1 MSEREEKRPV
11 GKTGKKAYR
20 PTRFMLPTS
29 HYDKKRAD
37 RAVSFIQSLKHT
49 KGVWAG
55 KPFLLFPW
63 QEQIIR
69 DIFGTIKANG
79 YRQFNTAFVEIC
91 KKAGKQLALD
101 TPVFTTKGWKTMGTL
116 TLQDRVFDENG
127 SPCNIVAFSE
137 IDDTEQCYRLVFRD
151 GSYIDA
157 GAQHQWN
164 VQVTNNG
171 KREKIWTTEEIY
183 RATIRYRER
192 HKNDR
197 RENCSVIRIPVAKAL
212 QMPESTLPVDPY
224 VYGLWLGNGNTVKPE
239 ITICTR
245 DVESFLKQVPYEIT
259 NAWEQKGGGSWIFR
273 IPALKPILLSNF
285 RQKHIPDEYMC
296 ASEEQ
301 RWALLQGLMDSDGC
315 IGARKAQ
322 SVYVSTIKDLADNVR
337 ELLWSLGIKNA
348 MTEEPSTRYGVPTG
362 ETLYTIR
369 FTTFDDQPTSRLK
382 RKYDRKRERTKK
394 TRSCFHYLQDIQPL
408 PYRVKM
414 RCIQVDSP
422 SRCYLAGRSL
432 VPTHNSELAAG
443 IALYMLCAD
452 NEEGAEIYGCANDRQ
467 QAAIVFDVARE
478 IVQQSPILRERIR
491 IIDSQKRMVYMPTHS
506 IYQALSSEVASK
518 YGYNVHACIFDE
530 LLGQSNRKLY
540 ETMTQGSGAARKQ
553 PLNFVITTAGSDRNS
568 ICYEVHRKAVD
579 QLEGRKYDST
589 FYPVVYSAPE
599 TADWTDP
606 KVWARA
612 NPSLGRTVDVE
623 YYEQRCKS
631 AMENPA
637 EEIHFRQFH
646 LCQWTNTSVR
656 WMPMDKWDA
665 CAGRVDARMLEG
677 RPCYAGLDLSSTTDL
692 TTLVLVFPP
701 LNEDDAY
708 TVLPFFW
715 LPEDTLALRVR
726 RDHVMYD
733 VWEKQG
739 FLKTTEGNV
748 VHYGFIEQFIC
759 QLGER
764 YNIREIAYD
773 RWNASM
779 MVQTLQDDGFTMIPF
794 GQGYKDMSPPT
805 KELMRIVLEKKL
817 NHGGHPVLRWN
828 MDNAYVRTDPAGN
841 IKIDKEK
848 STEKVDGAVALVMAL
863 DRAMK
868 NLNGG
873 DSVYNHRGLLIL

>member
-1 MSEREEKRPV
+1 M
-11 GKTGKKAYR
+11 
-20 PTRFMLPTS
+20 
-29 HYDKKRAD
+29 
-37 RAVSFIQSLKHT
+37 
-49 KGVWAG
+49 
-55 KPFLLFPW
+55 
-63 QEQIIR
+63 
-69 DIFGTIKANG
+69 
-79 YRQFNTAFVEIC
+79 
-91 KKAGKQLALD
+91 
-101 TPVFTTKGWKTMGTL
+101 
-116 TLQDRVFDENG
+116 
-127 SPCNIVAFSE
+127 
-137 IDDTEQCYRLVFRD
+137 
-151 GSYIDA
+151 A
-157 GAQHQWN
+157 GAPVSYTHLD
-164 VQVTNNG
+164 VY
-171 KREKIWTTEEIY
+171 KR
-183 RATIRYRER
+183 
-192 HKNDR
+192 
-197 RENCSVIRIPVAKAL
+197 
-212 QMPESTLPVDPY
+212 Q
-224 VYGLWLGNGNTVKPE
+224 
-239 ITICTR
+239 
-245 DVESFLKQVPYEIT
+245 
-259 NAWEQKGGGSWIFR
+259 
-273 IPALKPILLSNF
+273 
-285 RQKHIPDEYMC
+285 
-296 ASEEQ
+296 
-301 RWALLQGLMDSDGC
+301 
-315 IGARKAQ
+315 
-322 SVYVSTIKDLADNVR
+322 
-337 ELLWSLGIKNA
+337 
-348 MTEEPSTRYGVPTG
+348 
-362 ETLYTIR
+362 
-369 FTTFDDQPTSRLK
+369 
-382 RKYDRKRERTKK
+382 
-394 TRSCFHYLQDIQPL
+394 
-408 PYRVKM
+408 
-414 RCIQVDSP
+414 
-422 SRCYLAGRSL
+422 
-432 VPTHNSELAAG
+432 
-443 IALYMLCAD
+443 
-452 NEEGAEIYGCANDRQ
+452 
-467 QAAIVFDVARE
+467 
-478 IVQQSPILRERIR
+478 
-491 IIDSQKRMVYMPTHS
+491 
-506 IYQALSSEVASK
+506 
-518 YGYNVHACIFDE
+518 
-530 LLGQSNRKLY
+530 
-540 ETMTQGSGAARKQ
+540 
-553 PLNFVITTAGSDRNS
+553 
-568 ICYEVHRKAVD
+568 VD